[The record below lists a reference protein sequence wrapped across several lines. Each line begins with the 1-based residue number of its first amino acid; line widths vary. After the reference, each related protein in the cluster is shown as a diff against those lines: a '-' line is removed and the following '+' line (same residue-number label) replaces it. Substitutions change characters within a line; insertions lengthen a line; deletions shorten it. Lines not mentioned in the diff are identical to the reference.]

1 LNRPEIEMR
10 NATLRQLRTFN
21 EVARQQSFTAA
32 AKALHLTQPAVSMQL
47 RQLEHAAGLPLLE
60 QTGRR
65 VQLTEAG
72 RELLRYAAGIA
83 TLLREAEDA
92 MKALQGIG
100 GGELSIAVTSTA
112 KYFAPQLL
120 AEFRR
125 SHPEVRLRLAVSNRE
140 AVVRELTENSVD
152 LAVMGR
158 PPRGIETEAA
168 PFASH
173 PIGIIASPSH
183 PLAGR
188 KRLPLERLAGETF
201 IIRERGSGTRAAMEH
216 VFAERG
222 FRPRDVL
229 EMSSNETIKQAVMA
243 GMGVAFLSTHTIGL
257 ELRARRLV
265 LLGVSGLPVM
275 RQWFVIHRRG
285 KRLTPVAQAFKSFLL
300 ENGAALIART
310 VG

>member
-1 LNRPEIEMR
+1 MR
-10 NATLRQLRTFN
+10 NATLRQLRTFS
-21 EVARQQSFTAA
+21 EVARLQSYTAA

-47 RQLEHAAGLPLLE
+47 RQLEQAAGLPLFE
-60 QTGRR
+60 QIGRR
-65 VQLTEAG
+65 VLPTEAG
-72 RELLRYAAGIA
+72 RELLRYAAGITA
-83 TLLREAEDA
+83 LLREAEDA
-92 MKALQGIG
+92 MKALQGAG
-100 GGELSIAVTSTA
+100 GGELSLAVTSTA

-125 SHPEVRLRLAVSNRE
+125 SHPEARLRLAVSNRE
-140 AVVRELTENSVD
+140 AVVRELTENTVD

-173 PIGIIASPSH
+173 PIGIIASPAH

-188 KRLPLERLAGETF
+188 KRLPLERLAEETF

-216 VFAERG
+216 VFSERG
-222 FRPRDVL
+222 FRARDTL

-257 ELRARRLV
+257 ELRAGRLV
-265 LLGVSGLPVM
+265 LLAVSGLPVV

-300 ENGAALIART
+300 RHGAELIART

>member
-1 LNRPEIEMR
+1 
-10 NATLRQLRTFN
+10 
-21 EVARQQSFTAA
+21 
-32 AKALHLTQPAVSMQL
+32 
-47 RQLEHAAGLPLLE
+47 
-60 QTGRR
+60 
-65 VQLTEAG
+65 
-72 RELLRYAAGIA
+72 
-83 TLLREAEDA
+83 
-92 MKALQGIG
+92 
-100 GGELSIAVTSTA
+100 
-112 KYFAPQLL
+112 
-120 AEFRR
+120 
-125 SHPEVRLRLAVSNRE
+125 
-140 AVVRELTENSVD
+140 
-152 LAVMGR
+152 
-158 PPRGIETEAA
+158 
-168 PFASH
+168 
-173 PIGIIASPSH
+173 
-183 PLAGR
+183 
-188 KRLPLERLAGETF
+188 
-201 IIRERGSGTRAAMEH
+201 MEH